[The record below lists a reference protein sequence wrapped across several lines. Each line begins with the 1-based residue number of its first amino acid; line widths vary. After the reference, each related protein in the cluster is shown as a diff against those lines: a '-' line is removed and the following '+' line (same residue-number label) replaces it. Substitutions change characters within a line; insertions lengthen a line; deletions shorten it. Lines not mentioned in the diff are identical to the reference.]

1 MKKKTKRKKEEKVLP
16 QKLKDIPPQDE
27 EEKPFDF
34 GGIPERDLK
43 KNLGCG

>member
-1 MKKKTKRKKEEKVLP
+1 MKKKVQKLNRAKKEASKAEIKEKSEY
-16 QKLKDIPPQDE
+16 KDQ
-27 EEKPFDF
+27 FDF

>member
-1 MKKKTKRKKEEKVLP
+1 VVKKKIRKQKDEPKALPLPASIEKQVKETHN
-16 QKLKDIPPQDE
+16 
-27 EEKPFDF
+27 DF